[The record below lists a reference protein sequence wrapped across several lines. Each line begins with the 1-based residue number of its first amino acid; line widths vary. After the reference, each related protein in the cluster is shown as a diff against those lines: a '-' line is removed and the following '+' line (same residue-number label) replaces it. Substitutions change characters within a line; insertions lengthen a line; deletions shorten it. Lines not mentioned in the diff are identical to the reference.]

1 MQTGRAMDGM
11 SEIAESGE
19 VNGRTMATR
28 ISRRDMLRGLA
39 AGALALGV
47 AGCSVPGFSP
57 AATKAPSSGSPLL
70 VYKGHSASVNG
81 LAWSP
86 DGTKIASASS
96 DKTVMIWNAA
106 TGEALLSYKG
116 HTKEVW
122 DVGWAHDGTRLVTS
136 GADNTAQVWDAT
148 T

>member
-1 MQTGRAMDGM
+1 MRTGRAM
-11 SEIAESGE
+11 GE
-19 VNGRTMATR
+19 TGETGETGEMGERQTVAR

-47 AGCSVPGFSP
+47 AGCAVPGFSP

-106 TGEALLSYKG
+106 TG
-116 HTKEVW
+116 
-122 DVGWAHDGTRLVTS
+122 
-136 GADNTAQVWDAT
+136 
-148 T
+148 